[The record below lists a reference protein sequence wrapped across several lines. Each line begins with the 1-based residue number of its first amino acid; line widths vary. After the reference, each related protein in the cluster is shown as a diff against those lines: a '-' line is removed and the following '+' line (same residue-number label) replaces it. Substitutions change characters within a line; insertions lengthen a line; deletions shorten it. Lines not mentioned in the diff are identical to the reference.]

1 MLGQARLAMREDGGK
16 VRRCAEAFAHIDD
29 AVDRTG
35 SRDAQAAPIPGLPH
49 LRTTR
54 FLAALGARFLEPG
67 KQDDYARAFDFWI
80 GCLAYTATKARRHEL
95 ANLSQPARAA
105 LRSRHGKI
113 PETVIEECTAV
124 LTTFDKQRT
133 ETREI
138 LARTVNVSDNYID
151 LQRVIGIY
159 PLTAIPVLIGF
170 EHWKERNLPSFVR
183 APSDLQ
189 TRGTV
194 IQLAPWVKSLQC
206 APQW

>member
-1 MLGQARLAMREDGGK
+1 MPLTGQ
-16 VRRCAEAFAHIDD
+16 EAGTPKQ
-29 AVDRTG
+29 RPSPG
-35 SRDAQAAPIPGLPH
+35 SRTCAPPASLPLWEH
-49 LRTTR
+49 DSWNR
-54 FLAALGARFLEPG
+54 EN
-67 KQDDYARAFDFWI
+67 KDDYARAFDFWI

-194 IQLAPWVKSLQC
+194 IQLAP
-206 APQW
+206 